1 MENNL
6 ITLSPKNN
14 GKIVCI
20 VGKSGA
26 GKTSF
31 LQYLYK
37 REEEKGEEN
46 VLFIHA
52 PSRIRENYPSFIVRK
67 RRNMD
72 EMSDIIQRL
81 GKEEGIK
88 ENVSSSKEILGII
101 HTFLLNGVINKGSMV
116 ILDSLDALMDT
127 NDMKTL
133 LSILETM
140 KKDKGIKLVT
150 SVSTIIGVRAIE
162 TYMSD
167 VEFYEIKKGKE
178 RVDMERRERSEEVYA
193 FFLRGVEDL

>member
-37 REEEKGEEN
+37 REEEKGEGN

-52 PSRIRENYPSFIVRK
+52 PSRISENYPSFIVRK

-140 KKDKGIKLVT
+140 RREKGVRIIT

-178 RVDMERRERSEEVYA
+178 RVEMERRERSEEVYS
-193 FFLRGVEDL
+193 FFLRGMEDL

>member
-6 ITLSPKNN
+6 ITLSPINN

-37 REEEKGEEN
+37 REEEKGEGN

-81 GKEEGIK
+81 EKEEGIK

-101 HTFLLNGVINKGSMV
+101 HTFLLNGVINKGSMI

-140 KKDKGIKLVT
+140 RREKGVRIIT

-178 RVDMERRERSEEVYA
+178 RVDLERRERSEEVYA
-193 FFLRGVEDL
+193 FFLRGMEDL

>member
-6 ITLSPKNN
+6 ITLSPKSN

-37 REEEKGEEN
+37 REEENGEGN
-46 VLFIHA
+46 VLFIHS

-101 HTFLLNGVINKGSMV
+101 HTFLLNGVINKGSMI

-140 KKDKGIKLVT
+140 RREKGVRIIT

-178 RVDMERRERSEEVYA
+178 RVEMERRERSEEVYS
-193 FFLRGVEDL
+193 FFLRGMEDL

>member
-37 REEEKGEEN
+37 REEEKGEGN

-88 ENVSSSKEILGII
+88 ENVSSSKEIRGII

-133 LSILETM
+133 LTILETM
-140 KKDKGIKLVT
+140 RREKGVRIIT

-193 FFLRGVEDL
+193 FFLRGMEDL

>member
-6 ITLSPKNN
+6 ITLSPKSN

-37 REEEKGEEN
+37 REEENGEEN

-101 HTFLLNGVINKGSMV
+101 HTFLLNGVINKGSMI

-127 NDMKTL
+127 NDMKSL

-140 KKDKGIKLVT
+140 RREKGVRIIT

-178 RVDMERRERSEEVYA
+178 RVDLERRERSEEVYA
-193 FFLRGVEDL
+193 FFLRGMEDL

>member
-6 ITLSPKNN
+6 ITQSPKNN

-37 REEEKGEEN
+37 REEEKGEGN

-81 GKEEGIK
+81 EKEEGIK

-101 HTFLLNGVINKGSMV
+101 YTFLLNGVINKGSMV

-140 KKDKGIKLVT
+140 RREKGVRIIT

-178 RVDMERRERSEEVYA
+178 RVDMERRERSEEVYS
-193 FFLRGVEDL
+193 FFLRGMEDL

>member
-6 ITLSPKNN
+6 ITLSPKSN

-37 REEEKGEEN
+37 REEEKGEGN

-81 GKEEGIK
+81 EKEEGIK

-140 KKDKGIKLVT
+140 RREKGVRIIT

-178 RVDMERRERSEEVYA
+178 MVDLERRERSEEVYS
-193 FFLRGVEDL
+193 FFLRGMEDL

>member
-6 ITLSPKNN
+6 ITQSPKNN

-37 REEEKGEEN
+37 REEEKGEGN

-72 EMSDIIQRL
+72 EMGDIIQRL
-81 GKEEGIK
+81 EKEEGIK

-101 HTFLLNGVINKGSMV
+101 HTFLLNGVINKGSMI

-140 KKDKGIKLVT
+140 RREKGVRIIT

-178 RVDMERRERSEEVYA
+178 RVEMERRERSEEVYS
-193 FFLRGVEDL
+193 FFLRGMEDL

>member
-37 REEEKGEEN
+37 REEEKGEGN

-81 GKEEGIK
+81 EKEEGIK

-140 KKDKGIKLVT
+140 KKEKGIKLVI

-178 RVDMERRERSEEVYA
+178 RVDLERRERSEEVYA
-193 FFLRGVEDL
+193 FFLRGMEDL

>member
-37 REEEKGEEN
+37 REEEKGEGN

-72 EMSDIIQRL
+72 EMSDVIQRL

-101 HTFLLNGVINKGSMV
+101 YNFLLNGVINKGSMV

-140 KKDKGIKLVT
+140 RREKGVRIIT

-178 RVDMERRERSEEVYA
+178 RVDMERRERSEEVYS
-193 FFLRGVEDL
+193 FFLRGMEDL

>member
-6 ITLSPKNN
+6 ITLSPKSN

-37 REEEKGEEN
+37 REEEKGEGN

-140 KKDKGIKLVT
+140 RREKGIRIVT

-178 RVDMERRERSEEVYA
+178 GVEMERRERSEEVYS
-193 FFLRGVEDL
+193 FFLRGMEDL

>member
-37 REEEKGEEN
+37 REEEKGEGN

-81 GKEEGIK
+81 EKEEGIK

-140 KKDKGIKLVT
+140 RREKGVRIIT

-178 RVDMERRERSEEVYA
+178 RVEMERRERSEEVYA
-193 FFLRGVEDL
+193 FFLRGMEDL

>member
-37 REEEKGEEN
+37 REEEKGEGN

-52 PSRIRENYPSFIVRK
+52 PSRIRENYPSFMVRK
-67 RRNMD
+67 RRNMVV
-72 EMSDIIQRL
+72 MSDIIQRL

-101 HTFLLNGVINKGSMV
+101 HTFLLNGVINKGSMI

-140 KKDKGIKLVT
+140 KKEKGIKLVT

-178 RVDMERRERSEEVYA
+178 RVDMERRERSEEVYS
-193 FFLRGVEDL
+193 FFLRGMEDL

>member
-37 REEEKGEEN
+37 REEEKGEGN

-140 KKDKGIKLVT
+140 RREKGVRIIT

-178 RVDMERRERSEEVYA
+178 MVDLERRERSEEVYS
-193 FFLRGVEDL
+193 FFLRGMEDL

>member
-37 REEEKGEEN
+37 REEEKGEGN

-52 PSRIRENYPSFIVRK
+52 PSRIKENYPSFIVRK

-81 GKEEGIK
+81 EKEEGIK

-140 KKDKGIKLVT
+140 KKEKGIKLII

-178 RVDMERRERSEEVYA
+178 RVDMERRERSEEVYS
-193 FFLRGVEDL
+193 FFLRGMEDL

>member
-6 ITLSPKNN
+6 ITLSPKSN

-37 REEEKGEEN
+37 REEEKGEGN

-101 HTFLLNGVINKGSMV
+101 HTFLLNGVINKGSMI

-140 KKDKGIKLVT
+140 KKEKGIKLVI

-178 RVDMERRERSEEVYA
+178 MVDLERRERSEEVYS
-193 FFLRGVEDL
+193 FFLRGMEDL

>member
-1 MENNL
+1 MESNL

-37 REEEKGEEN
+37 REEEKGEGN

-81 GKEEGIK
+81 ENEEGIK

-140 KKDKGIKLVT
+140 RREKGVRIIT

-178 RVDMERRERSEEVYA
+178 RVDLERRERSEEVYS
-193 FFLRGVEDL
+193 FFLRGMEDL

>member
-37 REEEKGEEN
+37 REEEKGDGN

-52 PSRIRENYPSFIVRK
+52 PSRIREYYPSFIVRK

-81 GKEEGIK
+81 EKEEGIK

-133 LSILETM
+133 LTILETM
-140 KKDKGIKLVT
+140 KKEKGIKLVI

-178 RVDMERRERSEEVYA
+178 RVEMERRERSEEVYA
-193 FFLRGVEDL
+193 FFLRGMEDL

>member
-37 REEEKGEEN
+37 REEEKGEGN

-81 GKEEGIK
+81 EKEEGIK

-140 KKDKGIKLVT
+140 RREKGIRIIT

-167 VEFYEIKKGKE
+167 VEFYERKKGKE
-178 RVDMERRERSEEVYA
+178 RVDLERRERSEEVYS
-193 FFLRGVEDL
+193 FFLRGMEDL